1 MSIPKVVLVASLS
14 LFIIIGVL
22 AFFKKSPTNN
32 AQEVV
37 TNSYE
42 KVVVPIQSD
51 EIVQIENPSKGLLT
65 PVVDDIASQEVD
77 EVWRLFTTGKQKLPI
92 VETIKYQSRV
102 SWLNGRPAWITD
114 YATHYSTSRH
124 FIARSLNGNL
134 DYFTQKVSTGD
145 HFNVFKIDKTIHFH
159 LLLDLSRCKMWF
171 YYHDVDTNE
180 RVLIKTYKVG
190 LGRFDT
196 NAESGILT
204 PKGKFTL
211 GQKVAIYK
219 PGVMGYFHE
228 EEAEMVQAFGTRW
241 IPFYEELSGEG
252 RSASGYGIH
261 GAPWIYDAET
271 KTYKENL
278 ETIGQYD
285 SDGCIRLGQEDMEEL
300 FSIVLTKPT
309 MLHIV
314 TDFREAELPGIEG

>member
-1 MSIPKVVLVASLS
+1 MSIPKVIIVASLS
-14 LFIIIGVL
+14 LFLLIGVL
-22 AFFKKSPTNN
+22 AFFKKSSANKENN
-32 AQEVV
+32 IATISYEEVV
-37 TNSYE
+37 EAAPLQMGE
-42 KVVVPIQSD
+42 KK
-51 EIVQIENPSKGLLT
+51 QIETSSGLLS
-65 PVVDDIASQEVD
+65 PIVDELASQEID

-92 VETIKYQSRV
+92 VETVKYQSRV
-102 SWLNGRPAWITD
+102 SWLKGRPAWITD
-114 YATHYSTSRH
+114 YASHYATSRH

-145 HFNVFKIDKTIHFH
+145 CFNVFKPDKTIHFH

-171 YYHDVDTNE
+171 YYHDVDSNE
-180 RVLIKTYKVG
+180 RVLLKTYKVG

-204 PKGKFTL
+204 PKGKFKL

-241 IPFYEELSGEG
+241 IPFHEEQSGEG
-252 RSASGYGIH
+252 HNLSGYGIH
-261 GAPWIYDAET
+261 GAPWIYDEET

-278 ETIGQYD
+278 ATIGQYD
-285 SDGCIRLGQEDMEEL
+285 SDGCIRLAQEDMEEL

-309 MLHIV
+309 TLQIV
-314 TDFREAELPGIEG
+314 TDFKEAELPGI